1 MTRPRNRPRNPEP
14 RRPAHRRRTGLWVG
28 LGLGA
33 ALFVAVVVAESSDTP
48 TVPTAATSGTVEA
61 AGLTVVGSSI
71 ALGQVPLNT
80 TVVPTWTLENTGPVP
95 VSLGQ
100 PHATVEEG
108 CCPGPLTY
116 DTDRLDPGDS
126 ATLTF
131 PLQMH
136 PGMDGP
142 HRFTIHVPI
151 ANTDEILALEVTGDF
166 RN

>member
-1 MTRPRNRPRNPEP
+1 MTRPRNRPRTPEP
-14 RRPAHRRRTGLWVG
+14 RRPPRRRRTGLWVS
-28 LGLGA
+28 LGIGA
-33 ALFVAVVVAESSDTP
+33 ALLVALVVAEPSVTP
-48 TVPTAATSGTVEA
+48 PTATTSGTVEA
-61 AGLTVVGSSI
+61 AGVTVVGSSI
-71 ALGQVPLNT
+71 ALGRVPLNT
-80 TVVPTWTLENTGPVP
+80 TVVPTWTLENTGLAP

-142 HRFTIHVPI
+142 HRFTIHVPVLD
-151 ANTDEILALEVTGDF
+151 TDEILALEVTGDF